1 MSKKRKKKKCKL
13 KDVVLVFSIIQSL
26 AATICMI
33 YETFFKLALRRWVN
47 PTAHRLFYSICLKM
61 SMIKTITIS
70 TWVTFI
76 CLCYLAIKN
85 GLDIFIGVAILTS
98 ALSGILDIIYLKRG
112 DN

>member
-1 MSKKRKKKKCKL
+1 
-13 KDVVLVFSIIQSL
+13 
-26 AATICMI
+26 
-33 YETFFKLALRRWVN
+33 
-47 PTAHRLFYSICLKM
+47 M

-98 ALSGILDIIYLKRG
+98 ALSGILDIIYMKRG